1 MTWLV
6 VVTGALALVSGG
18 AFAAFSTLVPGGLRH
33 LDDAEGAAAMQQI
46 NVAAPRS
53 AVFMLIIFGP
63 ALLGVVVAADAVL
76 GLDEPGAVAALVGSL
91 LYVLGVAGV
100 TIGFHIPRNDAFGAL
115 NRRAAAAE
123 WPQWFTMW
131 VRGNH
136 VRTLCAVLAGLLML
150 WSQR

>member
-1 MTWLV
+1 MV

-33 LDDAEGAAAMQQI
+33 LDDAEGATAMQQI

-53 AVFMLIIFGP
+53 PLFMLIIFGP
-63 ALLGVVVAADAVL
+63 ALLGLVVAVQALLDL
-76 GLDEPGAVAALVGSL
+76 GEDGAVAALLGAL
-91 LYVLGVAGV
+91 LYVVGVAGV
-100 TIGFHIPRNDAFGAL
+100 TIGFHIPRNDAFDAL
-115 NRRAAAAE
+115 RRDEAASQ
-123 WPQWFTMW
+123 WQQWFTAW

-136 VRTLCAVLAGLLML
+136 VRTACAVVAGVLML